1 MMNLLDRKEI
11 KKIVGLFLV
20 ISLLSS
26 CASYNYSSDDDRSI
40 KITSDNLTDFQVFS
54 PRTSNKLST
63 ASNGVARPRI
73 EKLKKDYLT
82 VLLSHPNYDPQLI
95 YIKRIP
101 RAKAL
106 AKDIGLGVFT
116 FGIPV
121 LVDVFNSDFYK
132 VSPKT
137 KEFNIH
143 FEYKQSYMTE
153 EYVKIK
159 DSKNPEDFK
168 TWLSKYTKSVHFQEA
183 TDKKDSLELSIA
195 LFQETESAI
204 DEFIASHQSSNYLSQ
219 AQKIKD
225 EMVAARE
232 LFAKTKT
239 ENTVSAY
246 ESFLGKY
253 PRSLHNKEAHKL
265 LTDAAEKVAV
275 NSLNSTSMVNYMKN
289 YLIPNSTFFNTTEL
303 DLRKSKISKAID
315 AQLIKENIK
324 TDPKKTYDYYSNLWK
339 AYINMRNQGLDPYLN
354 HLEQTYSYQ
363 SKICDV
369 LFLKVKDANTADKQ
383 STLVAKINLDFPSL
397 DIYDAAKSPIITT
410 LENMQKGTGVVKL
423 FNVGYLPHYFNNMSE
438 RDALIGRDYYTYK
451 DSTYASL
458 KGITYEEISFTNGFL
473 NGVSK
478 AYKGNQLDFALN
490 MINNTGEKNISYY
503 QNGTLVLSTFFPTN
517 NIPYYYEY
525 ENGTNI
531 TLKVIND
538 VLDKLTV
545 MESNIKSYTKSKNY
559 EQIGIELQKW
569 ESIYAPALDLISK
582 NPIPKDKAYTPLIAK
597 TNSISSLAKIAL
609 ANKDAEEKAAQEKRT
624 KELLALWSTLT
635 NSSSSSSSGSTY
647 SGGGSSNN
655 SSSKTKGSC
664 SSCKGTGQCN
674 KCSEPTRMP
683 YTDDRCSI
691 KERQETKL
699 GYVRC
704 SSCSGWGY
712 KSELSHKCDCPN
724 GIGRCNGER
733 CRICSDGYVGW
744 RSCNDCNKTGKC
756 RSCGGSGSSKF

>member
-143 FEYKQSYMTE
+143 FEYKQSFMTE
-153 EYVKIK
+153 EYAKIK

-168 TWLSKYTKSVHFQEA
+168 IWLSKYTKSVHFQEA

-239 ENTVSAY
+239 DNTVAAY
-246 ESFLGKY
+246 ESFLEKY

-275 NSLNSTSMVNYMKN
+275 NSLNSTSMVNYMKT
-289 YLIPNSTFFNTTEL
+289 YLIPNASFFNTTEL

-339 AYINMRNQGLDPYLN
+339 AYINMRNQGLEAYLN
-354 HLEQTYSYQ
+354 HLEQTYGYLN
-363 SKICDV
+363 KICDI
-369 LFLKVKDANTADKQ
+369 LFVKVKEANTLEKQ
-383 STLVAKINLDFPSL
+383 STLIAKINLDFPSL
-397 DIYDAAKSPIITT
+397 DIYDATKNAIITT

-438 RDALIGRDYYTYK
+438 RNALIGRDYYTYK
-451 DSTYASL
+451 DSTYTSL
-458 KGITYEEISFTNGFL
+458 KGITYEEISFANGTL
-473 NGVSK
+473 NGISK
-478 AYKGNQLDFALN
+478 AYIGNQLDLALN
-490 MINNTGEKNISYY
+490 MSNNVGKDISYY
-503 QNGTLVLSTFFPTN
+503 QNGALVLSTFFPTN

-538 VLDKLTV
+538 VLAQLNAV
-545 MESNIKSYTKSKNY
+545 ESNVKGYMKTKNY
-559 EQIGIELQKW
+559 EQMAAEYRKIEGI
-569 ESIYAPALDLISK
+569 IIPATDLLSN
-582 NPIPKDKAYTPLIAK
+582 NPIPKEKGYGLLMAKAKVLDGLLNTAV
-597 TNSISSLAKIAL
+597 

-624 KELLALWSTLT
+624 KELLALWSSIS
-635 NSSSSSSSGSTY
+635 NSSSST
-647 SGGGSSNN
+647 SSNSN
-655 SSSKTKGSC
+655 KQVKYGQPNAYQCRKCFQLSMGKSEPGYSSFGGCFPFGNEKRGGHSWVEVNTNCENIGRQGSLKNKEGSC
-664 SSCKGTGQCN
+664 GVQCR
-674 KCSEPTRMP
+674 KCGLKN
-683 YTDDRCSI
+683 Y
-691 KERQETKL
+691 L
-699 GYVRC
+699 F
-704 SSCSGWGY
+704 
-712 KSELSHKCDCPN
+712 
-724 GIGRCNGER
+724 
-733 CRICSDGYVGW
+733 SDGY
-744 RSCNDCNKTGKC
+744 SDKCPQNKGVNGYGNH
-756 RSCGGSGSSKF
+756 SWNEY

>member
-1 MMNLLDRKEI
+1 MKTLFDKKKF
-11 KKIVGLFLV
+11 KKIGGIFLV
-20 ISLLSS
+20 ISILSS
-26 CASYNYSSDDDRSI
+26 CASYNYSSSEDRSI
-40 KITSDNLTDFQVFS
+40 KITSDNLPDFQVFS

-95 YIKRIP
+95 YIKRVP

-143 FEYKQSYMTE
+143 FEFKQSYMTE

-159 DSKNPEDFK
+159 DSKNPEDLK
-168 TWLSKYTKSVHFQEA
+168 TWLSKYIKSVHFQEA

-232 LFAKTKT
+232 LFAKSKT
-239 ENTVSAY
+239 ENTVTSY
-246 ESFLGKY
+246 ENFLQKY

-265 LTDAAEKVAV
+265 LTEAAEKVAI
-275 NSLNSTSMVNYMKN
+275 NSLNSTSMVNYMKT
-289 YLIPNSTFFNTTEL
+289 YLIPNALFFNTTEL

-315 AQLIKENIK
+315 AQLIKDNIK

-339 AYINMRNQGLDPYLN
+339 SYINMRDQGLEPYLN
-354 HLEQTYSYQ
+354 HLEQTYGYL

-369 LFLKVKDANTADKQ
+369 LFVKVKEANTLEKQ
-383 STLVAKINLDFPSL
+383 SSLIAKINLDFPSL
-397 DIYDAAKSPIITT
+397 DIYDATKNPIITT
-410 LENMQKGTGVVKL
+410 LENMQKGTGIVKL

-438 RDALIGRDYYTYK
+438 RNSLIGRDFYTYK

-458 KGITYEEISFTNGFL
+458 KGITYEEISFSNGFL
-473 NGVSK
+473 NGISK
-478 AYKGNQLDFALN
+478 AYQGNQLDFALN
-490 MINNTGEKNISYY
+490 MINNSGEKSISYY
-503 QNGTLVLSTFFPTN
+503 QNGALVLSTFFPTN
-517 NIPYYYEY
+517 EIPYYYEY

-531 TLKVIND
+531 TLKVISD

-582 NPIPKDKAYTPLIAK
+582 NPIPKDKAYTPLMAK
-597 TNSISSLAKIAL
+597 TNSISSLAKIAI

-624 KELLALWSTLT
+624 RELLALWSSMS
-635 NSSSSSSSGSTY
+635 NSSSSSGSVSTY
-647 SGGGSSNN
+647 SGGSSSNN
-655 SSSKTKGSC
+655 TSSKTKGSC
-664 SSCKGTGQCN
+664 RICKGTGECKRCN
-674 KCSEPTRMP
+674 VKVQKN
-683 YTDDRCSI
+683 YLDDRCS
-691 KERQETKL
+691 TKANEVMNSGNVL
-699 GYVRC
+699 CSQCFGY
-704 SSCSGWGY
+704 GY
-712 KSELSHKCDCPN
+712 EQVMASKCDCPN
-724 GIGRCNGER
+724 GIGYCPG
-733 CRICSDGYVGW
+733 
-744 RSCNDCNKTGKC
+744 KTCFACK
-756 RSCGGSGSSKF
+756 GSGWQKCNSCDGKGSCKSCKGSGE

>member
-1 MMNLLDRKEI
+1 MMNLLDRMEI

-26 CASYNYSSDDDRSI
+26 CASYNYSSDEDRSI
-40 KITSDNLTDFQVFS
+40 KISSDNLQDFQVFS

-82 VLLSHPNYDPQLI
+82 VLLSHPNYEPQLI
-95 YIKRIP
+95 NIKRVP

-116 FGIPV
+116 FGIPI

-143 FEYKQSYMTE
+143 FEFKQSYMTE

-159 DSKNPEDFK
+159 DSKNPQDFK

-239 ENTVSAY
+239 ENTVAAY
-246 ESFLGKY
+246 ESFLQKY

-265 LTDAAEKVAV
+265 LTEAAEKVAI
-275 NSLNSTSMVNYMKN
+275 NSLNSTSMVNYMKT
-289 YLIPNSTFFNTTEL
+289 YLIPNALFFNTTEL

-324 TDPKKTYDYYSNLWK
+324 TDPKRTYDYYSNLWK
-339 AYINMRNQGLDPYLN
+339 AYINMRNQGLEPYLN
-354 HLEQTYSYQ
+354 HLDQTYGYLN
-363 SKICDV
+363 KICDV
-369 LFLKVKDANTADKQ
+369 LFVKVKEANTLEKQ
-383 STLVAKINLDFPSL
+383 SSLIAKINLDFPSL
-397 DIYDAAKSPIITT
+397 DIYDATKNPIITT
-410 LENMQKGTGVVKL
+410 LENMQKGTGIVKL

-438 RDALIGRDYYTYK
+438 RNSLIGRDFYTYK

-458 KGITYEEISFTNGFL
+458 KGITYEEISFSNGVL
-473 NGVSK
+473 NGISK
-478 AYKGNQLDFALN
+478 AYKGNQLDLALN
-490 MINNTGEKNISYY
+490 MSNNVGKDISYY
-503 QNGTLVLSTFFPTN
+503 QNGSLVLSTFFPAN
-517 NIPYYYEY
+517 ESPYYYEY
-525 ENGTNI
+525 ENGTNL
-531 TLKVIND
+531 TLKVISDILNE
-538 VLDKLTV
+538 LNTIEK
-545 MESNIKSYTKSKNY
+545 NIKSYSNSKNY
-559 EQIGIELQKW
+559 VLV
-569 ESIYAPALDLISK
+569 ESEMKRVPSVYQPAIDLKKK
-582 NPIPKDKAYTPLIAK
+582 NPIPSDKISPILTKINVLLDLG
-597 TNSISSLAKIAL
+597 NSVKLKV
-609 ANKDAEEKAAQEKRT
+609 EKEQEA
-624 KELLALWSTLT
+624 LLAERQKALIDKQNANQNAESTLF
-635 NSSSSSSSGSTY
+635 
-647 SGGGSSNN
+647 
-655 SSSKTKGSC
+655 
-664 SSCKGTGQCN
+664 N
-674 KCSEPTRMP
+674 KS
-683 YTDDRCSI
+683 
-691 KERQETKL
+691 
-699 GYVRC
+699 
-704 SSCSGWGY
+704 
-712 KSELSHKCDCPN
+712 
-724 GIGRCNGER
+724 
-733 CRICSDGYVGW
+733 
-744 RSCNDCNKTGKC
+744 RSCACCARTFIQKNGWSVTTGNGRYEYDILYHSDKGRTSFYYQALVMQYGVNSWIFDKFNYCSKKC
-756 RSCGGSGSSKF
+756 AICCTERWGCK